1 MNRMIHFLANGAAVL
16 TILFAVA
23 LPIKLFPIFLSAV
36 GSMDLKIAPWFSG
49 GEAAFIIDRG
59 RYQIKVYHPVY
70 PTLSG
75 EGSRGFVQLV
85 WQPRSTLPSQIQDAL
100 GLNHDGNV
108 DCEISIFNPP
118 GKGAAPLLTV
128 IPKSP
133 WVLSVQN
140 SRTTSLEK
148 VLIEKGR
155 DAIFVRIPVRKPGT
169 S

>member
-70 PTLSG
+70 PALLG
-75 EGSRGFVQLV
+75 EGSKGFVQLI
-85 WQPRSTLPSQIQDAL
+85 WQPRSALPSQIQDAL
-100 GLNHDGNV
+100 DLNRDGNV
-108 DCEISIFNPP
+108 DCEIFISNPA
-118 GKGAAPLLTV
+118 GKGAAPLLSV
-128 IPKSP
+128 IPKSRWLLP
-133 WVLSVQN
+133 VYR
-140 SRTTSLEK
+140 SRTTSLEE